1 MYITECLQQMKT
13 YAVELIHWMNI
24 NLEKSNRFSSLIQLS
39 FKTMFTGISMIIT
52 ITIWNKHNKIKLQCL
67 YIVENKPSKPKHAK
81 RSRKVASKTKVEVV
95 DDTTVDDLLNNPS
108 SLLSSLDDVL
118 DSLESFTDGKNEKIK
133 EK

>member
-39 FKTMFTGISMIIT
+39 FKTMFISMIIT